1 MTPAVNKFHIWK
13 FIINSI
19 LISITL
25 LHYSCAEKLEVH
37 ISKSIMFEGRL
48 YMMDSKEP
56 FSGIVY
62 NTYPNGKREYTG
74 EYKNG
79 KPNGLLIYW
88 YENGNKM
95 REGRLKGGTPVG
107 RWIIYKEDGSVQET
121 MDH

>member
-19 LISITL
+19 LISIAL
-25 LHYSCAEKLEVH
+25 LHYSCGEKSEVH

-62 NTYPNGKREYTG
+62 NTYPNGQREYTG
-74 EYKNG
+74 EYKHG
-79 KPNGLLIYW
+79 EPNGLLIYW

-95 REGRLKGGTPVG
+95 REGRLRGGAPVG